1 MAHIAKYKAHSVG
14 HMLAHYRRDP
24 SSFERDNVDPGR
36 VGADYTLGLVADPAR
51 GAWVVRNVDAKPNW
65 DTVRRRV
72 ERVDADAAKDGRRRT
87 RKDAVVLADLVI
99 TLPDNVPPEDERR
112 FFGYAYAW
120 MAGKVGRENLM
131 GGFVHRDEVRTGA
144 RAGEPVRDHMHVP
157 FTPILDGRFNY
168 KKLVPRDFYQAMHRE
183 LGDYLEQRMGYRP
196 HVELSQEER
205 AERVYADKS
214 GDIDRVRKAVE
225 DKTDGARRELAG
237 VVADLGKQT
246 AAVQAVD
253 AEIAEKSE
261 RLECLQAAVTDAES
275 LAQGGVA
282 GLRRVAREGGWAG
295 GREQAA
301 RSRNQ
306 ELRDRVAALEGEGRE
321 LGERCAALEREGRGA
336 DARVVEAVGRRDGAA
351 ERVQRL
357 GERKGR
363 LGREVERLGE
373 RVQGLERRAEF
384 LRVRLGNAR
393 SRLED
398 VARVVSRVV
407 ATRPSLAAQLSPRLA
422 DLLRSWGMLPETRW
436 AVPESAVRYDSGFA
450 RDDLSP
456 DDLIRGAREDVER
469 ESPQPQRRRGFGR
482 AR

>member
-36 VGADYTLGLVADPAR
+36 VGSDYTLGIVEDPTR
-51 GAWVVRNVDAKPNW
+51 GACVVRNVDAKPNW
-65 DTVRRRV
+65 DTVRKRI
-72 ERVDADAAKDGRRRT
+72 ERVDADAASEGRRRT

-131 GGFVHRDEVRTGA
+131 GGFVHRDEVRTGE

-168 KKLVPRDFYQAMHRE
+168 KKMVPRDFYKSMHGE

-261 RLECLQAAVTDAES
+261 RLECLQGTIGDAES
-275 LAQGGVA
+275 LAQEGLG
-282 GLRRVAREGGWAG
+282 GLRRVAREGRYVG
-295 GREQAA
+295 GRESAAQAEN
-301 RSRNQ
+301 R
-306 ELRDRVAALEGEGRE
+306 ELRARVEALEGERRELGERVAALEEEAQGAGDGLGALEGERHE
-321 LGERCAALEREGRGA
+321 LGGRVRGLGA
-336 DARVVEAVGRRDGAA
+336 
-351 ERVQRL
+351 
-357 GERKGR
+357 RKER
-363 LGREVERLGE
+363 LGREVEQLEE
-373 RVQGLERRAEF
+373 RVQGLERRAGQ
-384 LRVRLGNAR
+384 LRGLLDRARARLDG
-393 SRLED
+393 
-398 VARVVSRVV
+398 
-407 ATRPSLAAQLSPRLA
+407 LAERLA
-422 DLLRSWGMLPETRW
+422 GVLSSAPDLARRLRPDSVELLRSWGMLPQ
-436 AVPESAVRYDSGFA
+436 
-450 RDDLSP
+450 
-456 DDLIRGAREDVER
+456 
-469 ESPQPQRRRGFGR
+469 PQQRRRGFGR